1 MKKVMY
7 SAKTLL
13 VCVMVFAMITG
24 LLPDANVQAAKK
36 TTAIQSIVV
45 KNGSK
50 NVTKKTISI
59 TEGKSVSLKVTV
71 KPSKAKKKITYKS
84 SKPAIAKVSAKGK
97 ITAKKA
103 GTSKITITVLGKNG
117 KKKTVYVKVNVKAR
131 TIAVKSVTASVSKS
145 QLTVGDTAQVRAF
158 VSPKNA
164 TNKKLT
170 YTSSNQSVASVNS
183 QTGQVTAKAA
193 GTARITVRS
202 ANGKTALVNVT
213 VKNKI
218 ISVERIET
226 GILPSATIV
235 KGNTARI
242 TATVFPTNAADKALT
257 YTSSDET
264 VAAVDNEGKVTAQKE
279 GTAIITTKT
288 SNGKSAEIT
297 VTVVEKYEVQV
308 QEHTIQDGSD
318 SIYGKLY
325 APKQEGT
332 WPVVILSHGYNQNHG
347 LFEADCRLFAENG
360 YMAYAY
366 DFCGGS
372 TVSKSSGKSTDM
384 TIFTEKKNLLSVFQ
398 EIKNMEN
405 VDTEQIFLLGDS
417 MGGLVTT
424 LAAEELSEQVKGLIL
439 YFPAMCVAD
448 DWRKTYPT
456 IEDIPETTDFSGM
469 KLGRNFFTSI
479 HEFDPYEVIGSYPNP
494 VLIIWGDQD
503 NIVSRDYVVRA
514 QQKYEK
520 AKELIVVPG
529 VGHDLSPSIFRENA
543 LSFMRG
549 K

>member
-7 SAKTLL
+7 SAKKLL
-13 VCVMVFAMITG
+13 VCVMVFAMIVG
-24 LLPDANVQAAKK
+24 LLPDADVQAAKK

-45 KNGSK
+45 KYGSK

-84 SKPAIAKVSAKGK
+84 SKPAIAKVNAKGK

-117 KKKTVYVKVNVKAR
+117 KKKTVYVKAR
-131 TIAVKSVTASVSKS
+131 TIAVKSVSASISKS
-145 QLTVGDTAQVRAF
+145 QLTVGDTAQVRAS

-193 GTARITVRS
+193 GTARITVKSSNGKS
-202 ANGKTALVNVT
+202 ANVEVS
-213 VKNKI
+213 VKNRVI
-218 ISVERIET
+218 DVEGIET

-242 TATVFPTNAADKALT
+242 TATVLPANAADKALT

-264 VAAVDNEGKVTAQKE
+264 VAAVDDAGKVTAQKE
-279 GTAIITTKT
+279 GTAIITVKT

-297 VTVVEKYEVQV
+297 LTVVGKYEVQV

-529 VGHDLSPSIFRENA
+529 VGHDSSPSTFRENA
-543 LSFMRG
+543 LLFMREQ
-549 K
+549 